1 MLSHHELAKLLLINR
16 APEQIALGDPDVDAL
31 IEKCLVDLP
40 SRPCDEKALRIT
52 GRGIAV
58 LRALD
63 GADRRRPSSAVPL

>member
-31 IEKCLVDLP
+31 IEKSLVDLP
-40 SRPCDEKALRIT
+40 SRLCDENVLRIT

-63 GADRRRPSSAVPL
+63 RADSRRSSRAALL